1 MASFID
7 EKFGKAFV
15 ILDLISDKLTTL
27 STDQKIDTLKIV
39 IKALTTTLGEYESK
53 KRYQEQIYK
62 DFKNGKA

>member
-1 MASFID
+1 MAGFID

>member
-1 MASFID
+1 MSSFIV

-27 STDQKIDTLKIV
+27 STDQKIETLKIV